1 MMCFSNDAV
10 QKSAMQSPYK
20 PLYVLLVF
28 LFENRIYFFLCMCS
42 KHSCSLLTFHKRS
55 LRILLGCSQNR
66 G

>member
-28 LFENRIYFFLCMCS
+28 LFENRIFFFLCVCV
-42 KHSCSLLTFHKRS
+42 LN
-55 LRILLGCSQNR
+55 ILVAC
-66 G
+66 